1 MYIVEL
7 GVDEKD
13 PYACRGGMYV
23 LWCWLLIGLQRWYFC
38 IVEQGVDDK
47 DPYASKGVVCIVE
60 LGVDDNDAYPLEVV
74 CVHCGA
80 GC

>member
-1 MYIVEL
+1 MQRWHVYIVVL
-7 GVDEKD
+7 VVDD
-13 PYACRGGMYV
+13 
-23 LWCWLLIGLQRWYFC
+23 IGLQRWYFC

-47 DPYASKGVVCIVE
+47 DPHASKGVICIVE
-60 LGVDDNDAYPLEVV
+60 LGVDDNDAYLEVV

>member
-1 MYIVEL
+1 MQRWHVCIVVL
-7 GVDEKD
+7 VVDD
-13 PYACRGGMYV
+13 T
-23 LWCWLLIGLQRWYFC
+23 GLQRWYFC

-60 LGVDDNDAYPLEVV
+60 LGVDDNDAYPPEVV